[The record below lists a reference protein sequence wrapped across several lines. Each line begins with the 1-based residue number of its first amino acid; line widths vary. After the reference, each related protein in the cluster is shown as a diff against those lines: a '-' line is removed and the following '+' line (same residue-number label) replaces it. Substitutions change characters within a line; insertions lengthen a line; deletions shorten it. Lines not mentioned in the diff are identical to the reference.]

1 MKRTILTLMLAV
13 CLLIVSAG
21 AYAEGLPSRPDVL
34 PVPPTG
40 ANDSALPQ
48 PGGGGSKQ
56 NPLPNPGSFFGS
68 EGELADEAFQ
78 FEGASYEVW
87 YYDMVPGWNEQM
99 NTYLMECT
107 VAGYEWNYQTIS
119 GSPAYVFTAGGLR
132 AMLFVDYYG
141 KIMLMKQDGI
151 TMDEVELPG
160 PIELEKGKLRLI
172 LNGEVINFDGGKAF
186 SGGGEIVCRFF
197 EQGTA
202 AIIDVRLPLNIT
214 TASQYSLNQKNK
226 RDNYDEFLVEYRR
239 QQYSQSHFHSSADYI
254 NASITYAQITSWDLP
269 REIKGHYEGVF
280 DGGKNTLVIDFYTGY
295 SY

>member
-1 MKRTILTLMLAV
+1 MKRTIITLLLAA

-21 AYAEGLPSRPDVL
+21 AYAEGLPSRPDTL
-34 PVPPTG
+34 PVPSTG
-40 ANDSALPQ
+40 TNDSALPVPDS
-48 PGGGGSKQ
+48 PGAAQK
-56 NPLPNPGSFFGS
+56 PLPNPGSFFGS
-68 EGELADEAFQ
+68 EGELTDAAFQ
-78 FEGASYEVW
+78 FEGAIYEVW

-107 VAGYEWNYQTIS
+107 VAGYEWSYQTIS
-119 GSPAYVFTAGGLR
+119 GSPAYVFTAGALR

-151 TMDEVELPG
+151 NMDDVVLSG
-160 PIELEKGKLRLI
+160 PIEMEKGKLRLI

-197 EQGTA
+197 EQSTA
-202 AIIDVRLPLNIT
+202 SIIDVRLPVNIS
-214 TASQYSLNQKNK
+214 TAAQYSLNQKNK
-226 RDNYDEFLVEYRR
+226 RDNYDEFLVEYKR

-254 NASITYAQITSWDLP
+254 TATIAYAQTTSWDMP
-269 REIKGHYEGVF
+269 REIKVHYEGVF
-280 DGGKNTLVIDFYTGY
+280 DGGKNTLVIDFYTDY